1 MNESE
6 QSVEG
11 FHHFRSQIYA
21 HPSGGEKLVQVYD
34 EWADHYKEQNLSV
47 GYCGPANLA
56 ALVSDVIRDKSAK
69 ILDAASGIG
78 MVGEELKRRGFI
90 HIDALEPS
98 QVSLDKSKEH
108 QCYTEYICDTLDDHQ
123 TKIPDDHYDVVVMS
137 GAFGI
142 PGHVTDACFP
152 ELIRITKPGG
162 HIMFTMSTKVAE
174 EWSDKLE
181 GAIQAHAQQGSWEV
195 VDYRWIIYHQHDT
208 ISEKAKVPILRL
220 L

>member
-34 EWADHYKEQNLSV
+34 EWADHYK
-47 GYCGPANLA
+47 
-56 ALVSDVIRDKSAK
+56 
-69 ILDAASGIG
+69 
-78 MVGEELKRRGFI
+78 ELKRRGFI